1 MSRRWRVD
9 IPLGGALLLAF
20 SPGLYDLFRHWLLH
34 PWSRYSALFVLL
46 VGWCLARERDAKP
59 KRLVGAGLIAAGVV
73 LQLLS
78 VLSVMP
84 AIARLAFV
92 AAAIGFMLL
101 RGLVTPRVAALAVF
115 VVPVPHAFTSA
126 VGGVLV
132 AQELF
137 RSAELL
143 LQPFGV
149 AVAAGQYQVL
159 AGSTALEVNSTQA
172 GLPTLVAM
180 LGLAFYAV
188 LRARPSARR
197 AGLWLAA
204 LLSSGVIA
212 QGLGIVLACLAL
224 ASGSAS
230 AASFS
235 LDTVGWLLPAVVV
248 VWSLERYQRPQA
260 GIDTLPL

>member
-1 MSRRWRVD
+1 MSRRRQVD
-9 IPLGGALLLAF
+9 ILLGAALLLAF
-20 SPGLYDLFRHWLLH
+20 SPGLYDLARHWLLH

-46 VGWCLARERDAKP
+46 VGWCSARERDAKP

-84 AIARLAFV
+84 AIARLALV
-92 AAAIGFMLL
+92 LAAIGFLLL
-101 RGLVTPRVAALAVF
+101 RGLATPRVAALAVF
-115 VVPVPHAFTSA
+115 VVPVPHAFTDA
-126 VGGVLV
+126 LGGELV
-132 AQELF
+132 TQELF
-137 RSAELL
+137 RSASNL
-143 LQPFGV
+143 LQPLGV
-149 AVAAGQYQVL
+149 AVAAGEQQIL
-159 AGSTALEVNSTQA
+159 AGDAVLEIDSTQA

-180 LGLAFYAV
+180 LGLAWYVV
-188 LRARPSARR
+188 LRARPPARR

-212 QGLGIVLACLAL
+212 QGLGIVLACLVL
-224 ASGSAS
+224 AWGSAS

-248 VWSLERYQRPQA
+248 VWALERYQRP
-260 GIDTLPL
+260 